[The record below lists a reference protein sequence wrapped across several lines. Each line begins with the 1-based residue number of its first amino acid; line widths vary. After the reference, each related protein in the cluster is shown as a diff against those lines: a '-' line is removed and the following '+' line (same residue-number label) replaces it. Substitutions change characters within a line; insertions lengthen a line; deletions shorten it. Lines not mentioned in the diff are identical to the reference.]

1 MSAGQNLT
9 ISLCGQHCVYSPH
22 VIYGLIRR
30 SNYHQVLNVTQK
42 TLISALLFLSIA
54 ACSGSNDES
63 AAQRV
68 NDIAQEFVDGYYAQ
82 YPGETYEVG
91 YPEVSPD
98 HFGDPSQAT
107 RAAWDANVDSWMAAL
122 NQIDIQQLAGPE
134 QVTYVFARE
143 RMQAIIDLRICHTEL
158 WNISPTWTGWPYM
171 FASTLAVQPVATAA
185 DREAVIGRIT
195 DVARYLQTEMRNLRR
210 GQDQGYVA
218 ATSNVAAVAEKITAL
233 IDTPTDDS
241 PFFSPA
247 ARSDDAEFVAAYRNI
262 LETTVIPAFVEYRD
276 FLVNDYVGR
285 DAIGVGGNPDGDAC
299 YAASVRF
306 WSSISMDPMDIHRA
320 GLSQM
325 ARIQSEMLEIA
336 KTSFDTDD
344 VPALLTELRTN
355 PKYTFP
361 DEATHIK
368 YVTAAVER
376 GKAAAGDWFGNV
388 PDDEMI
394 IVPSPPYDKDS
405 GGGFYSSGSA
415 DGSRPA
421 IYQLGTY
428 NPQGISQAGQEAT
441 AFHESYPGHHLQ
453 GTVAT
458 SNKSLHPILHFMYVS
473 GSAEGWALYT
483 ERLADEMG
491 LYSDDVARL
500 GMLSNE
506 AYRAARLVV
515 DPGIHV
521 MGWSR
526 NDAIEYMLQHTAES
540 RIGLES
546 EIDRYTAVP
555 GQATS
560 YLLGSMEIQRL
571 RKYAEDTLGENFDIR
586 EFHDRMLI
594 NGGVTLPML
603 AAETDHWINEKQQAG
618 N

>member
-1 MSAGQNLT
+1 
-9 ISLCGQHCVYSPH
+9 
-22 VIYGLIRR
+22 
-30 SNYHQVLNVTQK
+30 VTQK
-42 TLISALLFLSIA
+42 YFISALLFLSIA
-54 ACSGSNDES
+54 ACSGSSDES
-63 AAQRV
+63 AAMRV

-91 YPEVSPD
+91 YPELSPD
-98 HFGDPSQAT
+98 HFGDHSQAS
-107 RAAWDANVDSWMAAL
+107 RAAWDANVDGWMAAL
-122 NQIDIQQLAGPE
+122 NQIDIKQLGGPE
-134 QVTYVFARE
+134 QITYVFARE
-143 RMQAIIDLRICHTEL
+143 RMQAIIDLRVCHTEL
-158 WNISPTWTGWPYM
+158 WNISPTWTGWQYM
-171 FASTLAVQPVATAA
+171 FASTLAVQPVATEA
-185 DREAVIGRIT
+185 DREAVLGRIA
-195 DVARYLQTEMRNLRR
+195 DVARYLQTEMSNLRR

-218 ATSNVAAVAEKITAL
+218 ATSNVASVAGKITAL
-233 IDTPTDDS
+233 INTPTDDS

-247 ARSDDAEFVAAYRNI
+247 ARSDDAEFIAAYREI
-262 LETTVIPAFVEYRD
+262 LESTVIPAFVEYRD
-276 FLVNDYVGR
+276 FLVNDYAGR
-285 DAIGVGGNPDGDAC
+285 DLVGVAGNPEGDAC

-336 KTSFDTDD
+336 KTSFGTDD
-344 VPALLTELRTN
+344 VPALLAELRTN
-355 PKYTFP
+355 PEYTFP
-361 DEATHIK
+361 DEATHIE
-368 YVTAAVER
+368 YVTAAVAR
-376 GKAAAGDWFGNV
+376 GKAAVGDWFGKV

-405 GGGFYSSGSA
+405 GGGFYSAGSA
-415 DGSRPA
+415 DGKRPA

-458 SNKSLHPILHFMYVS
+458 ANKSLHSILHFMYVS
-473 GSAEGWALYT
+473 GTAEGWALYT

-491 LYSDDVARL
+491 LYSDEVARL

-521 MGWSR
+521 MGWTR
-526 NDAIEYMLQHTAES
+526 DEAIEYMLQHTAES

-560 YLLGSMEIQRL
+560 YMLGSLEIQRL
-571 RKYAEDTLGENFDIR
+571 RKNAEESLGEDFDIR

-594 NGGVTLPML
+594 NGSVTLPML
-603 AAETDHWINEKQQAG
+603 AAEADRWINEKQQASD
-618 N
+618 